1 MTAPR
6 RSYRDCYLPAMTA
19 AEIERLPD
27 KARAP
32 VIVATGAIEQHGPHL
47 PVAVDSLMGQYF
59 AEHLLPLL
67 SDDVNCYLA
76 PPITI
81 GKSNEHVGFP
91 GTLTISKTTLRRQLK
106 LIARQIKAWG
116 FGTMAIL
123 NTHGGNTDVILYT
136 LREIQAEF
144 GLRTEVLRAGVDF
157 NLPPLEQQLGM
168 HANIAE
174 TAWLQVI
181 APSLVRMDLAV
192 REYPDESVVAGQLR
206 PEAAPATFAWVT
218 SDLSQS
224 GIMGD
229 APRGTPEKGRV
240 WLKATSRGYA
250 EAIVRLEKAGRPN
263 APE

>member
-1 MTAPR
+1 MPSSART
-6 RSYRDCYLPAMTA
+6 YRDVYLPAMTA
-19 AEIERLPD
+19 EQIAGLPN
-27 KARAP
+27 KASSP

-47 PVAVDSLMGQYF
+47 PVAVDALMGKYF
-59 AEHLLPLL
+59 VEQLLPYLPA
-67 SDDVNCYLA
+67 DVNCYAA

-91 GTLTISKTTLRRQLK
+91 GTLAISKTTLRRQLR

-116 FGTMAIL
+116 FEIMAIL

-136 LREIQAEF
+136 LREIEAEF
-144 GLRTEVLRAGVDF
+144 GLRTQILRAGVDF
-157 NLPPLEQQLGM
+157 GLPLLEQQLGM

-181 APSLVRMDLAV
+181 APALVKMDLAV
-192 REYPDESVVAGQLR
+192 CEYPDESTVAGQLR

-218 SDLSQS
+218 ADLSNS

-229 APRGTPEKGRV
+229 APAGTPEKGRE
-240 WLKATSRGYA
+240 WLEATSRAYA
-250 EAIVRLEKAGRPN
+250 REVAKLAEQAVTD
-263 APE
+263 